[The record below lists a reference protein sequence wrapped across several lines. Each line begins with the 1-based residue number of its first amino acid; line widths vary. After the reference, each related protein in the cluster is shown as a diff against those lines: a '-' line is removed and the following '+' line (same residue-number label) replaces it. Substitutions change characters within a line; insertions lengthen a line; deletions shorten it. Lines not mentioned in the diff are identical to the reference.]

1 VEDQTRPVGGRVLWE
16 QLMKKLEDM
25 TQEEKIEAFNTL
37 QIFIESAV
45 ESEQD
50 EPKLFKLETELRIDL
65 VLVTLKEIFGLQGT
79 A

>member
-1 VEDQTRPVGGRVLWE
+1 
-16 QLMKKLEDM
+16 MKKLENM

-50 EPKLFKLETELRIDL
+50 EPKLFKHETELRIDL
-65 VLVTLKEIFGLQGT
+65 VLVTLKEIFGLQDI